1 MNAYFKRL
9 GLRPKPK
16 SQPFDAWCGVVQRAH
31 EAVGGMDEEL
41 QVAVAVLTDEAAYEW
56 YVRLHCSKTYYDI
69 FGVPTSCGNDVIK
82 KEYRKLVVKLHPDK
96 RKSENKF
103 LAAQIH
109 RDYLR
114 LQNAWETLRDSR
126 AEYDAASEKCKYD
139 WSAQQCPSEEE
150 WHFDFQDPEWVPSGS
165 ECEEAPSDYEERSE
179 ESECE
184 EWQSRG
190 QPGAKAKKPRAKT
203 PRAKTPRAKTPRA
216 KTPRAKTPRAKTP
229 RAKKPSPEPRT
240 RKKRKR
246 EHENDTR
253 GFTQASGA
261 REPQRVTI
269 TLPLSDIYA
278 GKVVRAS
285 YPRGVRDLDGK
296 WVNQELD
303 VAIPVPARC
312 APGHFGTQTGLGQYD
327 AESGSCADVHFILS
341 MSHASGYEVCG
352 LDLIV
357 QVTVPLREALVG
369 GEYVVELPNRE
380 KRTFT
385 YSSPLKHGQEV
396 RHPHMGLINP
406 QNKQDVG
413 GLVCRINVEYP
424 GLSTRQRQATAAFF
438 AAVWSTDVPRA
449 QNMMAR
455 VLATAE
461 GSVWF

>member
-16 SQPFDAWCGVVQRAH
+16 AQAFDAWCGVVRRAH

-41 QVAVAVLTDEAAYEW
+41 QVAVAVLTNEAAYEW
-56 YVRLHCSKTYYDI
+56 YLRLHCGKTYYDI
-69 FGVPTSCGNDVIK
+69 FGVTKSSGIDDIRK
-82 KEYRKLVVKLHPDK
+82 AYRKLVVKLHPDK

-103 LAAQIH
+103 LVAQIY

-114 LQNAWETLRDSR
+114 LQNAWDTLRDNR
-126 AEYDAASEKCKYD
+126 AEYDAASEKRKYD
-139 WSAQQCPSEEE
+139 WSAQQYPSEDEC
-150 WHFDFQDPEWVPSGS
+150 HFDFEDPAWAPSGS

-184 EWQSRG
+184 EWQNRG
-190 QPGAKAKKPRAKT
+190 QPGAKANKPKANKPKAKKPK
-203 PRAKTPRAKTPRA
+203 
-216 KTPRAKTPRAKTP
+216 
-229 RAKKPSPEPRT
+229 AKKPSPEPRT
-240 RKKRKR
+240 RRKRKR
-246 EHENDTR
+246 EDEQGKR
-253 GFTQASGA
+253 GFTKASGV
-261 REPQRVTI
+261 REPQQVII

-278 GKVVRAS
+278 GKVITAS
-285 YPRGVRDLDGK
+285 YPRGVREPDGK

-327 AESGSCADVHFILS
+327 AESRSCADVHFILNV
-341 MSHASGYEVCG
+341 SHTSGYEVCG

-357 QVTVPLREALVG
+357 KVTVPLREALVG

-396 RHPHMGLINP
+396 RHPQMGLINP

-413 GLVCRINVEYP
+413 SLVCHINVEYP
-424 GLSTRQRQATAAFF
+424 GFSTRQRQATAAFF

-455 VLATAE
+455 VLAIAE